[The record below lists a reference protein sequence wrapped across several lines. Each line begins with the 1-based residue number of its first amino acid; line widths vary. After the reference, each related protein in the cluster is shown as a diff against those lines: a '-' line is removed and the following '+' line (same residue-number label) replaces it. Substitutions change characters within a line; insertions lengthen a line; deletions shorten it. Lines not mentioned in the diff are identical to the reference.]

1 MAHNLA
7 DRKDDRG
14 LVGFVGRQAERRLQ
28 RSRGRILSQP
38 RRAPWWE
45 IAAWQA
51 AIVVALFAGWE
62 AGAKAGLIDTFFWS
76 YPSQIWDK
84 AVVFVQQGD
93 AYIDTWYT
101 LAATIL
107 GFVYGTVGGAVI
119 GLSFWWSRT
128 YATVSQPFIIVFHA
142 MPKFALAPLVVL
154 VFGLGMPSK
163 VAMGVALTIV
173 VTILTAFA
181 AVRALD
187 QDLEKLFY
195 SLGASRWQA
204 FAKLVVPSVMPWII
218 ASLRV
223 NIGLALAGAIVG
235 EFISSQHGLGRAIL
249 YAGQVYDIA
258 LIWVGVIILSLLA
271 VLMYV
276 GVAWIER
283 ILLKG
288 FTHESAHR

>member
-1 MAHNLA
+1 MAQKLTA
-7 DRKDDRG
+7 DQEKSG
-14 LVGFVGRQAERRLQ
+14 LVAFFGRQAQQRMA
-28 RSRGRILSQP
+28 RSRGRVLKTP
-38 RRAPWWE
+38 RQASWRE
-45 IAAWQA
+45 IAAWQVGL
-51 AIVVALFAGWE
+51 VVAFFAGWE
-62 AGAKAGLIDTFFWS
+62 IGVEAGWIDTFFWS
-76 YPSQIWDK
+76 RPILIWEK
-84 AVVFVQQGD
+84 AIVFVQQGD

-101 LAATIL
+101 LAATVL
-107 GFVYGTVGGAVI
+107 GFVYGTVGGAII

-173 VTILTAFA
+173 VTILTTFA
-181 AVRALD
+181 AVRAVD
-187 QDLEKLFY
+187 QDSEKLFY
-195 SLGASRWQA
+195 SLGASRWQV
-204 FAKLVVPSVMPWII
+204 FTKLVVPSVMPWII

-258 LIWVGVIILSLLA
+258 LIWVGVFILSILA

-283 ILLKG
+283 ILLRG
-288 FTHESAHR
+288 FTHDAVRH

>member
-1 MAHNLA
+1 MAQKIEA
-7 DRKDDRG
+7 DRAKG
-14 LVGFVGRQAERRLQ
+14 GWAAYAGRHAERQLA
-28 RSRGRILSQP
+28 RSRGRILKTP
-38 RRAPWWE
+38 RQATWGVV
-45 IAAWQA
+45 AAWQA
-51 AIVVALFAGWE
+51 GIVVAIFAAWE
-62 AGAKAGLIDTFFWS
+62 IGAEIGLIDTFFWS
-76 YPSQIWDK
+76 RPILIWEK
-84 AVVFVQQGD
+84 TIVFVQQGD

-101 LAATIL
+101 LAATVL
-107 GFVYGTVGGAVI
+107 GFVYGTVGGAII

-173 VTILTAFA
+173 VTILTTFA
-181 AVRALD
+181 AVRAVD
-187 QDLEKLFY
+187 QDSEKLFY
-195 SLGASRWQA
+195 SLGASRWQV
-204 FAKLVVPSVMPWII
+204 FTKLVVPSVMPWII

-258 LIWVGVIILSLLA
+258 LIWVGVFILSILA

-283 ILLKG
+283 LLLKG
-288 FTHESAHR
+288 FTHDTAPH